1 MPVEFHTS
9 IRSTCAD
16 PSRPLVEQVPE
27 TITYVRTLA
36 KLGTFARI
44 SAQHMWCSYPGVW
57 IEPFPLLA
65 RLAPET
71 GNMRLLTSII
81 KLPIH
86 NPVELAHYVATVDHI
101 TEGRLDFG
109 TGLGYREVELEA
121 VGSSRKERVSRFDE
135 SVALMRQLWT
145 GEQIT
150 FRGRYWSVT
159 NARMGYTP
167 LQKPHP
173 PLFVAAYAH
182 GAARRTARIGAALL
196 VAPQATWE
204 GLEELVH
211 SYDDE
216 VSKVG
221 GEPKRGT
228 NRNLCVASDRETA
241 LKQAQIAS
249 AEHTQHY
256 RDWRMNEATT
266 VEMVVEAERDPRDY
280 AIVGTPEDCVETI
293 SRQVEKLGLRYI
305 GLGFLNMPKDSLNAK
320 LEYIQYVSEEV
331 LSHIK

>member
-27 TITYVRTLA
+27 TIRFVRMLA
-36 KLGTFARI
+36 GLGTFARI
-44 SAQHMWCSYPGVW
+44 SSQHMWCSYPGVW

-71 GNMRLLTSII
+71 GNLRLLTSII

-121 VGSSRKERVSRFDE
+121 VGSSRKERVSRFEE
-135 SVALMRQLWT
+135 SLALMRQLWT
-145 GEQIT
+145 GEEIT
-150 FRGRYWSVT
+150 FHGRYWNVT
-159 NARMGYTP
+159 DARMGYTP

-173 PLFVAAYAH
+173 PVFIAAYAR
-182 GAARRTARIGAALL
+182 GAARRAARVGAALL
-196 VAPQATWE
+196 AAPQATWD
-204 GLEELVH
+204 GLEDLVRA
-211 SYDDE
+211 YDDE
-216 VSKVG
+216 LSKVG
-221 GEPKRGT
+221 GEPRRGT
-228 NRNLCVASDRETA
+228 NRNLCVAPDRATA
-241 LKQAQIAS
+241 IEQARVAS
-249 AEHTQHY
+249 AKHTAHY

-266 VEMVVEAERDPRDY
+266 VDMVVEEDRDPREY
-280 AIVGTPEDCVETI
+280 AIVGTPEDCVDTI
-293 SRQVEKLGLRYI
+293 NRQVEKLGLRYM
-305 GLGFLNMPKDSLNAK
+305 GLGFLNMPQDSLNAK
-320 LEYIQYVSEEV
+320 MEYVQYVSEEV
-331 LSHIK
+331 LRHVR